1 MALGLVENEV
11 GTPVE
16 IQNDNYSFLKYSV
29 LNKKKKLYLLV
40 SSTRVRPRF
49 YLSFNKR
56 IIHEKAYCGCSC
68 AIDI

>member
-11 GTPVE
+11 GTPAE
-16 IQNDNYSFLKYSV
+16 IHNDNYSFLKYPV

-49 YLSFNKR
+49 YLSLN
-56 IIHEKAYCGCSC
+56 
-68 AIDI
+68 

>member
-40 SSTRVRPRF
+40 SSTRVHPRF
-49 YLSFNKR
+49 YLSLN
-56 IIHEKAYCGCSC
+56 
-68 AIDI
+68 